1 VRKAVENDKNN
12 IKNNKRVN
20 SPKEKREFKKISKKG
35 KITLLIIAILIIT
48 VVLLSNYITFGLVLN
63 KHITNEETINI
74 ELTTG
79 SNQLIPYENKVLVY
93 NNGTITCYN
102 NFGSEKWEVKVDDTI
117 RADITTAGKYIQVIN
132 KDKNVVYLYKNQYEN
147 ARIKIDGEICSGIVN
162 TDGTSVIEYKYNG
175 NKIALAVYDK
185 SGVMKY
191 NVKSASKIIGNYT
204 ISNNSKYLAYVDVN
218 IDGISAY
225 TKINLIDLK
234 NIKEDAENYKT
245 ICDFESS
252 LVFDMYWNGNKLIAR
267 SDDEFAIYNVSSQKL
282 DRMDIS
288 EDTVVE
294 IGNYENRFAYTKI
307 DEQGKYELC
316 IKKMLSD
323 SFKEV
328 ALEDV
333 PKYYIYE
340 KGVSYVCYHKKIAMY
355 NNWGIKIKE
364 YNSDMV
370 VTRPIVFNEGTS
382 AAMIVSNKLIMFNI

>member
-1 VRKAVENDKNN
+1 MRKAAREENSNKKKRKNLFEIKVNIDK
-12 IKNNKRVN
+12 
-20 SPKEKREFKKISKKG
+20 KKVMTLIVCALVVIS
-35 KITLLIIAILIIT
+35 IIAIN
-48 VVLLSNYITFGLVLN
+48 NYTALGLVLN
-63 KHITNEETINI
+63 KTIDSDDAVQI
-74 ELTTG
+74 ELQT
-79 SNQLIPYENKVLVY
+79 SNNQIIPFNNEILVY
-93 NNGTITCYN
+93 NKGKIVFYDNYGRQTGTITL
-102 NFGSEKWEVKVDDTI
+102 DDTI
-117 RADITTAGKYIQVIN
+117 EANIQTKGKYIQVIN

-267 SDDEFAIYNVSSQKL
+267 SDEEFAIYNVSSQKL

-340 KGVSYVCYHKKIAMY
+340 NGVSYVCYHKKIVMY
-355 NNWGIKIKE
+355 NNLGIKIKE
-364 YNSDMV
+364 YDSDMV